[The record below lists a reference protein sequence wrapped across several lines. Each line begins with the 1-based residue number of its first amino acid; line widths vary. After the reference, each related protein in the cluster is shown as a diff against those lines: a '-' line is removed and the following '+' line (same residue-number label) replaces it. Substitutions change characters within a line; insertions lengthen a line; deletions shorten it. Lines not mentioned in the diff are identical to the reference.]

1 MSNEQRLEK
10 MLDSLRF
17 GQQIFGIDSM
27 LTNEMKGLEIS
38 RAVGKIYVGH
48 GYGTYGIRKKIL
60 YFPDAK
66 AVLEYLRSKMVNLD
80 MLKVDYDPSFF
91 NGL

>member
-1 MSNEQRLEK
+1 

-17 GQQIFGIDSM
+17 GQQIYGIDSM
-27 LTNEMKGLEIS
+27 LNNEMQGLEIC

-48 GYGTYGIRKKIL
+48 GYGTYGMKKKIQ
-60 YFPDAK
+60 YFPDAM
-66 AVLEYLRSKMVNLD
+66 AALSYLETKGVGLD
-80 MLKVDYDPSFF
+80 MLKVDYDPSLF